1 MRTPI
6 LPGILL
12 LLGASAYAG
21 TSAKPLSFVTCP
33 IVQDTQ
39 TVPCWLADYQGERY
53 YLTIQIDSGA
63 QVYPPSLGHKALI
76 EGTPTEER
84 ICGGKVL
91 KDVRISVLPERDESC
106 NTLLPAVDEYT
117 VPFAPRGPGPREKL
131 EVLRA
136 SGARPPAGQRPAPPE
151 KPTPPYEA
159 KEFTVY
165 YQFDWE
171 MATRDI
177 RTMTSAMEY
186 ARDIGASR
194 VEITGYRA
202 TSLLSNGEKF
212 TEKDFLPRRRAQL
225 LADTLEKI
233 GVPES
238 TIKTA
243 WVDKPQKGSGVDDW
257 KLRKATIRV
266 VP

>member
-1 MRTPI
+1 MRARI

-12 LLGASAYAG
+12 SLGASAYAG
-21 TSAKPLSFVTCP
+21 TPAKPLSFVACP

-39 TVPCWLADYQGERY
+39 TVPCWLADYEGERY

-63 QVYPPSLGHKALI
+63 KEYPPSLGHKALV

-84 ICGGKVL
+84 ICGGVVL
-91 KDVRISVLPERDESC
+91 KDVKISVLPDRDESC
-106 NTLLPAVDEYT
+106 NTMLPAVDEHT

-136 SGARPPAGQRPAPPE
+136 KGLRPPAGARPPQPQ

-165 YQFDWE
+165 YQFDWQI
-171 MATRDI
+171 ATRDI
-177 RTMTSAMEY
+177 ATMTNAMRY
-186 ARDIGASR
+186 ARDIGASK

-202 TSLLSNGEKF
+202 APLLSSGERIV
-212 TEKDFLPRRRAQL
+212 EKDFLPRRRAQV
-225 LADTLEKI
+225 LAETLVKI
-233 GVPES
+233 GVPQS
-238 TIKTA
+238 TIKTT
-243 WVDKPQKGSGVDDW
+243 WVDEPQQGSGEEDW
-257 KLRKATIRV
+257 KLRKATIRI